1 MADKLSVTGR
11 KVPGTKKRVPT
22 TKLAMIGAMTAVI
35 CVLAPVSIPLPMSP
49 VPISLTSLVLFM
61 VLYALGWKAGSVSYG
76 IYLLVGILGL
86 PVFSGF
92 GGGVGK
98 LAGPTGG
105 YLIGFI
111 FTALVSGWMLERYSG
126 KMWLSVLGMV
136 LGMLVTYLIGT
147 IWLTRIT
154 GTDFVEALA
163 IGVLP
168 FLPGDMVKIFLAAI
182 AGPAVRKRLSRAGV
196 L

>member
-11 KVPGTKKRVPT
+11 KVSGMKKRVPT

-35 CVLAPVSIPLPMSP
+35 CILAPVSLPLPMSP

-61 VLYALGWKAGSVSYG
+61 VVYVLGWKAGTVSYV

-86 PVFSGF
+86 PVFTGFSG
-92 GGGVGK
+92 GIAK

-111 FTALVSGWMLERYSG
+111 FTAVISGWILERYSG
-126 KMWLSVLGMV
+126 KMVFTV
-136 LGMLVTYLIGT
+136 LGMLIGMLAAYFIGT
-147 IWLTRIT
+147 IWLAEIT
-154 GTDFVEALA
+154 ATNMVEALA

-168 FLPGDMVKIFLAAI
+168 FLPGDIMKIFLAAI
-182 AGPAVRKRLSRAGV
+182 AGPAVRKRLRRAGV

>member
-147 IWLTRIT
+147 IWLMRIT

-163 IGVLP
+163 IGVIP
-168 FLPGDMVKIFLAAI
+168 FLPGDILKICVAAI